1 MKQLSVRGTQQSAER
16 EAERSSRSLGGE
28 EGGTEVVC

>member
-1 MKQLSVRGTQQSAER
+1 MKQLFVGGRSGALSE

>member
-1 MKQLSVRGTQQSAER
+1 MKQLSVRGTQRSA

-28 EGGTEVVC
+28 AGGTAVVSC